1 MKKALTFLMCLTVML
16 GGFGLSSCNQ
26 KEGENGAGKESA
38 AEIGQVQDMEG
49 YRKIYDFESQ
59 DEINTIKAF
68 WDFGKM
74 QVSGEHVTSG
84 SHSMRLEVLGTQ
96 PDYQFVFHDWE
107 MIDDQYLQ
115 FYVRENDWMGL
126 ENGDISGFDSIM
138 LDVYNDSGR
147 EIPLTMHLVAEV
159 DSNGKGDAR
168 QVNIDMGTKA
178 LAEGENKVEFK
189 LGLAARLNGIE
200 NLRYI
205 RLILPNHVKGETPA
219 VLYVDNFRAK
229 QSLAPKTVN
238 KSKSFAKNE
247 ILLFEDNE
255 DAYMF
260 TNTLSTCQYKSFLEF
275 EAYSKASTQGNRS
288 MLVTQPVSPRSFFW
302 GGEVTAHMSSSTLGK
317 LDLSGYDEN
326 YVIKA
331 DFMLLEGADSK
342 FVKFFVQFDNMS
354 YSADATMNKGRKTT
368 VTIPLSKFQ
377 TRERLYDLGFTLG
390 EILDGDPVQFV
401 VDNIRFESK

>member
-178 LAEGENKVEFK
+178 LAEGENKGECKKKK
-189 LGLAARLNGIE
+189 LT
-200 NLRYI
+200 
-205 RLILPNHVKGETPA
+205 K
-219 VLYVDNFRAK
+219 
-229 QSLAPKTVN
+229 
-238 KSKSFAKNE
+238 
-247 ILLFEDNE
+247 
-255 DAYMF
+255 
-260 TNTLSTCQYKSFLEF
+260 
-275 EAYSKASTQGNRS
+275 
-288 MLVTQPVSPRSFFW
+288 
-302 GGEVTAHMSSSTLGK
+302 
-317 LDLSGYDEN
+317 
-326 YVIKA
+326 
-331 DFMLLEGADSK
+331 
-342 FVKFFVQFDNMS
+342 
-354 YSADATMNKGRKTT
+354 
-368 VTIPLSKFQ
+368 
-377 TRERLYDLGFTLG
+377 
-390 EILDGDPVQFV
+390 
-401 VDNIRFESK
+401 RF